1 MSKLAAARVAALF
14 LLLAGGCVSITR
26 GAFALSEPAG
36 FITGGVLAIA
46 VALFV
51 AYLSGVAAK

>member
-1 MSKLAAARVAALF
+1 MNKLAAARVAALF
-14 LLLAGGCVSITR
+14 LLLAGGCASITR
-26 GAFALSEPAG
+26 GAFVISEPAG

-46 VALFV
+46 AAFLL